1 MELALRLGRTL
12 DELGST
18 MSALEFELWCEYRN
32 VSPWDSMRGDLQ
44 AGIVCATIANYAGMQ
59 RAEDAPA
66 AKPSNYMPFL
76 QAYDSDK
83 TAVVTSNEPD
93 PVAYFTALG

>member
-18 MSALEFELWCEYRN
+18 MSALEFELWCEFRN

-44 AGIVCATIANYAGMQ
+44 TGIVCATIANYSGMQ
-59 RAEDAPA
+59 RAQDAPP
-66 AKPSNYMPFL
+66 AKPSDYMPYL
-76 QAYDSDK
+76 RAYDSES
-83 TAVVTSNEPD
+83 TADVALNEPD